1 MCASVPPGI
10 RTRWG
15 ASSERASRRPDRLP
29 RRKHSPE
36 EGEFVTDAIV
46 ILKTID
52 PEGRVGLR
60 MEYSDGMSWLE
71 RIGMLRATEI
81 LERPDPR
88 DWSEAGD

>member
-1 MCASVPPGI
+1 M
-10 RTRWG
+10 
-15 ASSERASRRPDRLP
+15 SEPLGGLIDSLGV
-29 RRKHSPE
+29 KHSPE

-52 PEGRVGLR
+52 PKGRVGLR
-60 MEYSDGMSWLE
+60 MAYSDGMSWLE